1 MKFFGFSITRDPS
14 SPEEREKRLKK
25 QPASFV
31 PPTADDGSMAIASG
45 GYYGQY
51 LDLDGDAA
59 KTDVDLI
66 RKYRLA
72 AEQPECDQAI
82 DDIVNEVVVMDD
94 EESSPVDLNLDKLQQ
109 PDSIK
114 NEIKVEFD
122 NLMKLLNFNLNGVDI
137 FRRWYIDGR
146 LYYHIIVDDQH
157 PEDGI
162 KELRAVDALRI
173 RKVREIKEEVDPQ
186 TGAKIVKNMDEYF
199 LYQDGGLQK
208 SDVGLKINKD
218 AVCYVPSGIL
228 DATRKRVL
236 SALHKAIKPVNQLR
250 YMEDAL
256 VIYRMS
262 RAPERRIFYIDVGN
276 LPKGKAEEYM
286 RTVMNQY
293 RNKIV
298 YDATTGEIRD
308 DRKHMSMLEDFW
320 LPRKEGGREIGR
332 AHV

>member
-25 QPASFV
+25 QPPSFV

-114 NEIKVEFD
+114 NEIKAEFD
-122 NLMKLLNFNLNGVDI
+122 RLMKLLNFNLNGVDI

-146 LYYHIIVDDQH
+146 LYYQ
-157 PEDGI
+157 
-162 KELRAVDALRI
+162 
-173 RKVREIKEEVDPQ
+173 
-186 TGAKIVKNMDEYF
+186 
-199 LYQDGGLQK
+199 
-208 SDVGLKINKD
+208 
-218 AVCYVPSGIL
+218 
-228 DATRKRVL
+228 
-236 SALHKAIKPVNQLR
+236 
-250 YMEDAL
+250 
-256 VIYRMS
+256 
-262 RAPERRIFYIDVGN
+262 
-276 LPKGKAEEYM
+276 
-286 RTVMNQY
+286 
-293 RNKIV
+293 
-298 YDATTGEIRD
+298 
-308 DRKHMSMLEDFW
+308 
-320 LPRKEGGREIGR
+320 IGR